1 MYNSNIGYFMCV
13 FNFRSSLQSVEYFLQ
28 GEEASCL
35 LFAVLHVSLSISSA
49 VAVDFSI
56 SFLILASLSLIP
68 NFYKMHSL
76 QALM

>member
-35 LFAVLHVSLSISSA
+35 LFAVFQPSAAKYEVFSLK
-49 VAVDFSI
+49 
-56 SFLILASLSLIP
+56 IP
-68 NFYKMHSL
+68 NSVKLFHFYQMYLNGEKRV
-76 QALM
+76 